1 MLPLDDDQPD
11 EWEVLARLALVLQGA
26 GATADPALVDDL
38 MITSMV
44 QGSVADETSP
54 IHGRDADEIL
64 EALAPRRGPE
74 RILDFLL
81 RTGPYGEGFG
91 ADPDGLSLD
100 HAPRQ
105 PARRRPRRPRSPG
118 CPTCCARPTG

>member
-38 MITSMV
+38 MVTLARA
-44 QGSVADETSP
+44 GGGRRRDEP
-54 IHGRDADEIL
+54 DPRPRRRGDPRA
-64 EALAPRRGPE
+64 ARARRGPE
-74 RILDFLL
+74 RILDLLL

-100 HAPRQ
+100 QLLANPHGIDLGAAQAP
-105 PARRRPRRPRSPG
+105 PARRAAHPRR
-118 CPTCCARPTG
+118 A